1 MNDREL
7 LQPAPAVPDG
17 LRGAVNAL
25 LHQID
30 IGDFVDSNGHSA
42 KMLKPV
48 HDLMRL
54 MSESA
59 APAVPAYTEGHCEE
73 KAKKGGCQ
81 LHNLHCGYPACDRRP
96 AALLCGSRWRGSTTA
111 PLYAQTMLS
120 CGLTPARIAES
131 RVPPPQPPRTER

>member
-59 APAVPAYTEGHCEE
+59 APAVREPVAWKHDCAALCTNDVELWIDACP
-73 KAKKGGCQ
+73 
-81 LHNLHCGYPACDRRP
+81 HCGK
-96 AALLCGSRWRGSTTA
+96 
-111 PLYAQTMLS
+111 
-120 CGLTPARIAES
+120 
-131 RVPPPQPPRTER
+131 PRTTTPTTKD